1 MVTFLIL
8 VFVLIDSVLVAF
20 ILVFPF
26 LFAVVLWLQASF
38 LLVLRFRSKPGLG
51 LAHLAELLIPCLLII
66 FEYLVL
72 LILLVLVLQFLDNGF
87 GLLLTLAVLQVVGV

>member
-8 VFVLIDSVLVAF
+8 VFVLIDSVLIAF

-87 GLLLTLAVLQVVGV
+87 SFLLSLAVLQIVGV